1 MFPLLEF
8 LEKDMEHDMFKLY
21 AKWFSARDNG
31 EKGAGFHVFMFFIFP
46 LFFLSLFIL
55 HCIRRC
61 LCGKKVQASTSSCFS
76 SSPSSSSHFS
86 SSTASSGAY
95 AGACAGF
102 HVFMF
107 FIFPLFFLSL
117 FILHCIL

>member
-1 MFPLLEF
+1 MNIFWEYAQREVGHKFIKMTMFPLLEF

-55 HCIRRC
+55 HCILRCICRC
-61 LCGKKVQASTSSCFS
+61 LCGKKVK
-76 SSPSSSSHFS
+76 
-86 SSTASSGAY
+86 
-95 AGACAGF
+95 
-102 HVFMF
+102 VD
-107 FIFPLFFLSL
+107 
-117 FILHCIL
+117 